1 MASQAL
7 LTLMDEGAVLG
18 GALVVV
24 VVLKAQRPSI
34 RGLDVQL
41 LCLCGFGTVTSA
53 LAFVAAF
60 RRWRGGAHRLL
71 GHGA

>member
-18 GALVVV
+18 GALVIV

-34 RGLDVQL
+34 RCLDVQL
-41 LCLCGFGTVTSA
+41 LGSLGTVA
-53 LAFVAAF
+53 PAFAFVATF
-60 RRWRGGAHRLL
+60 GHWRSGALL
-71 GHGA
+71 WHCARA